1 MKSIFLIIIDD
12 VHFVFKDKNFRNVDG
27 QVASLKILLE
37 TCDEQFKALN
47 KSIEIYVDNFNNHKI
62 TESAGKSSSHI
73 DRTSHSGVNLWNKW
87 SYLSN

>member
-1 MKSIFLIIIDD
+1 MESIFLIIIDD

-47 KSIEIYVDNFNNHKI
+47 K
-62 TESAGKSSSHI
+62 
-73 DRTSHSGVNLWNKW
+73 
-87 SYLSN
+87 